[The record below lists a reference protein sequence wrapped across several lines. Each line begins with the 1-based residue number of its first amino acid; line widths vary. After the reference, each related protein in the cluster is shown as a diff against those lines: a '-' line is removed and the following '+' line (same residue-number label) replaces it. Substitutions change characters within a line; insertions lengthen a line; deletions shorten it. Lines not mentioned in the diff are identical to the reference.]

1 MLFFFLCIP
10 LLINQN
16 TITMKLTFLLL
27 AFISASEIMVILI
40 PLAVIIILIFLLR
53 PVNLWYWKIDKR
65 LKALEEIRDLLQR
78 QENWKSNI
86 DKGLKD

>member
-1 MLFFFLCIP
+1 
-10 LLINQN
+10 
-16 TITMKLTFLLL
+16 MKLISALL
-27 AFISASEIMVILI
+27 AFISPPEIMVILI
-40 PLAVIIILIFLLR
+40 PLALLVILFFLLR

-78 QENWKSNI
+78 QENRKSNI